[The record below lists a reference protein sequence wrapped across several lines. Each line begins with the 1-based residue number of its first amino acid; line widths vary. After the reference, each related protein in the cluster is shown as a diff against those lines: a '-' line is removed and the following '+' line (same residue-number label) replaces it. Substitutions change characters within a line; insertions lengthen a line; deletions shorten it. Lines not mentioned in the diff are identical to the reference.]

1 MCQTQEKM
9 TTFFYSLYER
19 PCNYCQDF
27 FESYIPEISQDF
39 VKTTV
44 KNFVYSFAVSTLFSG
59 GNPIS
64 GLTGGALA
72 VIATTI
78 HVTCMTLM
86 RNFNIYLSNRFN
98 KPLTPIDSEGRHCAM
113 LLIFGGTLYLG
124 HVLGLA
130 LNNKATF
137 FTTIPFYI
145 FTLSTQK
152 TPIFGTVII

>member
-1 MCQTQEKM
+1 M
-9 TTFFYSLYER
+9 TTFFYNFYEH

-27 FESYIPEISQDF
+27 FDSYIPEISEDF
-39 VKTTV
+39 VKTGI
-44 KNFVYSFAVSTLFSG
+44 KNFVYSFTVSTLLSG
-59 GNPIS
+59 GNPIA
-64 GLTGGALA
+64 GIKGGVLA

-86 RNFNIYLSNRFN
+86 RNLNIYFSNRFN

-113 LLIFGGTLYLG
+113 LLAFGGTLYLG
-124 HVLGLA
+124 HALGLA

-137 FTTIPFYI
+137 FATIPFCI
-145 FTLSTQK
+145 FTFSNQQ